1 VRRHEYPTLAAIGG
15 AGVLAMLAGVGVVRC
30 DVAAAPPVI
39 GELAVPADHPESARG
54 AGGSTKA
61 ARLPIAL
68 PAHDPGPANPTEHE
82 ARLVALANRCSL
94 AGPRPIRPAVALAML
109 RQEDLAGVPDALRGV
124 TLGAWCGEAALGL
137 GDEIC
142 RTGPCDGGR
151 AKGPLQLHAGLARMC
166 VGLPYGGPATP
177 EADAVR
183 ETPVLAARCFLG
195 HVVRVL
201 DRTPCRGLER
211 WTYAEAWIAR
221 GRRPADC
228 RVASS
233 HVRRLRRW
241 TR

>member
-1 VRRHEYPTLAAIGG
+1 MKRYDFAAVAALSFLGCGACIVAAAIVN
-15 AGVLAMLAGVGVVRC
+15 ACPAS
-30 DVAAAPPVI
+30 AAPPVI
-39 GELAVPADHPESARG
+39 GELAVESARPSE
-54 AGGSTKA
+54 APA
-61 ARLPIAL
+61 VRAL

-109 RQEDLAGVPDALRGV
+109 RQEELAGVPDALRGV